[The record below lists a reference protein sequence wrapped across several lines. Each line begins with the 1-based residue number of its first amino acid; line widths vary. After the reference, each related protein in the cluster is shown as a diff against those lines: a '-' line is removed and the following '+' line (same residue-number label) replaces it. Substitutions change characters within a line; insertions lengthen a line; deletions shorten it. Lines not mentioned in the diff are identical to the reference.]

1 MAGQL
6 WQDDGALSAVVSE
19 AAGWHGRFPAH
30 ADLWSLL
37 KQAGRLERCNSE
49 LRALTKGQ
57 GRRISELEARNEAL
71 EAFAHSV
78 AHDLKGSLSTMI
90 SFAEVLQ
97 DPGMELS
104 AEERQMCLRRITS
117 SGWKLNGVVDALLLL
132 ASTRPGEVVA
142 GPGDM
147 ADVVCQ
153 ARERLDHV
161 VEDQGAQIVVP
172 EEWPVAIGHGPW
184 IEEVWVNYMSN
195 AIKYGG
201 RPPHVELGATREDGF
216 ARFWVRDNGQ
226 GVALEDPY
234 LLFSPSARRRQ
245 VHSAGHGLGLSI
257 VQRIVDRLGGAVGIE
272 SKVGQGSTFSFTL
285 PVDGRSVLSER

>member
-1 MAGQL
+1 MEGQL
-6 WQDDGALSAVVSE
+6 WKDEGTLVAAVGETVQ
-19 AAGWHGRFPAH
+19 WHGRLPAT
-30 ADLWSLL
+30 AGLSSLL
-37 KQAGRLERCNSE
+37 KQAHLERRHGE
-49 LRALTKGQ
+49 LRSLTESQ
-57 GRRISELEARNEAL
+57 TQRIADLEARNEAL

-78 AHDLKGSLSTMI
+78 AHDLKGSLSAII
-90 SFAEVLQ
+90 SFAQMLQ

-104 AEERQMCLRRITS
+104 AEERRMCLSRITS
-117 SGWKLNGVVDALLLL
+117 TGWKLNGVVDALLLL
-132 ASTRPGEVVA
+132 ASTQHGEVTA
-142 GPGDM
+142 GPVDM
-147 ADVVCQ
+147 ANVVRQ
-153 ARERLDHV
+153 AQERVAHAADD
-161 VEDQGAQIVVP
+161 EGAELVVP
-172 EEWPVAIGHGPW
+172 DAWPVALGYGPW

-195 AIKYGG
+195 AIRYGG
-201 RPPHVELGATREDGF
+201 RPPRVELGATREDGF